1 MGYGGEY
8 PTAVQALATGRISRM
23 EDLVTKK
30 IQLQNVVQEGL
41 LPLLAKEETEG
52 KPQHYYPERVC

>member
-8 PTAVQALATGRISRM
+8 PTALRALATGRISGI

-30 IQLQNVVQEGL
+30 IQLQDVVQEGL
-41 LPLLAKEETEG
+41 LPLLVKEETEG
-52 KPQHYYPERVC
+52 KSLDHSP